1 MMQSHDN
8 NAAPTEGQESDY
20 EGVDR
25 KSGNM
30 KRDYDEAFPSENEL
44 SLMSKPERKRFR
56 EKRRRDRV
64 NASFDEL
71 RALLIRID
79 PQCSN
84 RVDISQLELID
95 RSIVVIKGLLEES
108 GRNNHMA
115 REFDSIQRDRVNMVV
130 PFVNPF
136 ENESPSEAMANYANH
151 SISESPAPQHLVFQ
165 HHQEI
170 HHHAQHPANAPPISQ
185 IASSHPQ
192 RYQSQESVFA
202 APPYSQKVSRVS
214 TATSGDA
221 GNQSRVFNDQ
231 QSLQY

>member
-1 MMQSHDN
+1 LSTGDSKLTFN
-8 NAAPTEGQESDY
+8 FKNT
-20 EGVDR
+20 
-25 KSGNM
+25 

-108 GRNNHMA
+108 GRNNRMA
-115 REFDSIQRDRVNMVV
+115 SEFDVAPRDRVNMVV
-130 PFVNPF
+130 P
-136 ENESPSEAMANYANH
+136 
-151 SISESPAPQHLVFQ
+151 
-165 HHQEI
+165 
-170 HHHAQHPANAPPISQ
+170 
-185 IASSHPQ
+185 
-192 RYQSQESVFA
+192 
-202 APPYSQKVSRVS
+202 
-214 TATSGDA
+214 
-221 GNQSRVFNDQ
+221 
-231 QSLQY
+231 